1 MQQINKTVLYVQS
14 AHPSS
19 REGTKQQNDFQPPL
33 TCRVLLPML
42 FMIQVIVL
50 CTTLANIRRYKFS
63 TPLYKTGNSKAFS
76 SFDQI
81 NKKVRYLVHILNV
94 FPTFFCSLI
103 LFIGSQLLS
112 RTILKQYPF
121 LYYVYLNIYFVLL
134 CDFLSIHCSICV
146 YLS

>member
-50 CTTLANIRRYKFS
+50 CTTLANIRRYKLS
-63 TPLYKTGNSKAFS
+63 TPLYKTGNNKAFS
-76 SFDQI
+76 SCDQR

-94 FPTFFCSLI
+94 FPTFFLFFNPFHWFSIAFQDNIKAISSPI
-103 LFIGSQLLS
+103 LCIFKYIFHFIL
-112 RTILKQYPF
+112 
-121 LYYVYLNIYFVLL
+121 
-134 CDFLSIHCSICV
+134 
-146 YLS
+146 